1 MIWRKNILSTT
12 LKRISAKIYENLNS

>member
-12 LKRISAKIYENLNS
+12 LKRISAKIYENLDS